1 VWRAQTVRPRSGP
14 EAAER
19 TGTAADRHST
29 RALARSGLDMCR
41 LCHVLLLGLLAVESK
56 STWVLKADKWAT
68 SAQADGGSTAPLGT
82 IFGLF
87 SYGCWSCV
95 GAGW

>member
-1 VWRAQTVRPRSGP
+1 MCGELRPSGHGADRSA

-56 STWVLKADKWAT
+56 STWVLKLTNGQLRHRLTVAP
-68 SAQADGGSTAPLGT
+68 APLGT
-82 IFGLF
+82 
-87 SYGCWSCV
+87 V
-95 GAGW
+95 

>member
-1 VWRAQTVRPRSGP
+1 MCGELRPSGHGADRRPQSGP
-14 EAAER
+14 AQPR
-19 TGTAADRHST
+19 TGT
-29 RALARSGLDMCR
+29 ALARSGLDMCG

-87 SYGCWSCV
+87 SYGCWRCV